1 MLKCPVCKIEIDGNR
16 NKCPICQNALSGSPS
31 DYNWP
36 VDEYLKK
43 YSICFKIQLFVV
55 LTVIVISLA
64 LDFLLDIRFK
74 GYHYSLMILMWGA
87 VSELLITEFI
97 RKKVF
102 PAKILTV
109 SAVFISGLLCVT
121 AKYFDFYDFL
131 TPTVYIAVPAII
143 GGTIVANFVFTFTD
157 KSGNS
162 LVYFLS
168 AAVIG
173 IIPYIAIYFGKKS
186 FLLPWAIVL
195 IVSVVTFLGIVIFK
209 GRELK
214 TEIQKRFNF

>member
-1 MLKCPVCKIEIDGNR
+1 MRKCPVCKIEIDGTR
-16 NKCPICQNALSGSPS
+16 SKCPICQNALTGTPS

-36 VDEYLKK
+36 VDEELKK
-43 YSICFKIQLFVV
+43 YSICFKIQLFAV
-55 LTVIVISLA
+55 LTIVVVALA
-64 LDFLLDIRFK
+64 LDFMLDVRFK
-74 GYHYSLMILMWGA
+74 GYHYSLMILMWGV
-87 VSELLITEFI
+87 VSELLITGFI

-102 PAKILTV
+102 PAKILTI
-109 SAVFISGLLCVT
+109 SAVIVSVLLCIT
-121 AKYFDFYDFL
+121 AKYFDFYDFF
-131 TPTVYIAVPAII
+131 TPTFYIAVPALI
-143 GGTIVANFVFTFTD
+143 GGTIIANFVFAFTD

-168 AAVIG
+168 TAVIG

-195 IVSVVTFLGIVIFK
+195 IVSVVAFLGIVIFK
-209 GRELK
+209 GREVK